1 MCAACSGES
10 MRAGTWH
17 LSWALAGALLVGA
30 CSNDPGEKETT
41 DALKKPEVTRTLMD
55 AAATAQAQNDPATAS
70 NYYRSVYTRDP
81 KRVDAAVGLMQ
92 SLRAI
97 GGLDEAREVAKRA
110 LPVAPDDP
118 DLLAEVGKVD
128 LVTGQLQDAITMLQR
143 AAQMNALDWKSRS
156 ALGLAFDRL
165 GDFAKADEAYEAA
178 LKISPDN
185 PAVLN
190 NYGLSR
196 VMARDIPGGRAL
208 LERAVKAGG
217 ADIRMR
223 QNLALIYALSGDMAQ
238 AEALARRDLPPT
250 LASQTVEYF
259 HEFAAVPSLQELQPQ

>member
-1 MCAACSGES
+1 M
-10 MRAGTWH
+10 
-17 LSWALAGALLVGA
+17 LAGALLLGSCA
-30 CSNDPGEKETT
+30 NDPGEKETT
-41 DALKKPEVTRTLMD
+41 DALKKPEVMRSLMD

-92 SLRAI
+92 TLRAL
-97 GGLDEAREVAKRA
+97 GGLDEAREVAKKA
-110 LPVAPDDP
+110 LPAAPDDAA
-118 DLLAEVGKVD
+118 LLAEVGKVD
-128 LVTGQLQDAITMLQR
+128 LVTGQLQDAVELLQR
-143 AAQMNALDWKSRS
+143 AAKINSLDWKSRS
-156 ALGLAFDRL
+156 ALGLAYDRL
-165 GDFAKADEAYEAA
+165 GDYAHADEAYEDA

-196 VMARDIPGGRAL
+196 AMARDIPGARDL

-223 QNLALIYALSGDMAQ
+223 QNLALIYALSGDMTL
-238 AEALARRDLPPT
+238 AETMTRRDLPPA
-250 LASQTVEYF
+250 LATQTVDYF
-259 HEFAAVPSLQELQPQ
+259 HELAAVPGQPDPQ

>member
-1 MCAACSGES
+1 
-10 MRAGTWH
+10 
-17 LSWALAGALLVGA
+17 LALAGALLLGS

-41 DALKKPEVTRTLMD
+41 DALKKPEVMRSLMD

-70 NYYRSVYTRDP
+70 NYYRSVYTRDA

-97 GGLDEAREVAKRA
+97 GGLDEAREVAKKA
-110 LPVAPDDP
+110 LIAAPEDP
-118 DLLAEVGKVD
+118 ALLAEVGKVD
-128 LVTGQLQDAITMLQR
+128 LVTGQLQDAVDLLQR
-143 AAQMNALDWKSRS
+143 ASNMNALDWKSRS
-156 ALGLAFDRL
+156 ALGLAYDRL
-165 GDFAKADEAYEAA
+165 GDFAHADEAYEAA
-178 LKISPDN
+178 LKISPEN

-196 VMARDIPGGRAL
+196 AMARDVPGARDL

-223 QNLALIYALSGDMAQ
+223 QNLAIIYALSGDMAR
-238 AEALARRDLPPT
+238 AEAIARRDLPPS
-250 LASQTVEYF
+250 LASQTVDFY
-259 HEFAAVPSLQELQPQ
+259 HELAAAPAQQEPQ